1 MSTFRKSY
9 KNQLK
14 RFNNSHSNSS
24 STSVE
29 LTNLVEMFPD
39 WEADELQGL
48 LSENDNSLEIVID
61 LIVNNKVSKWEPIK
75 KEKHK
80 KKEKETEDHNS
91 STNGSTNSA
100 STSSTAPSSD
110 RKPYNKSKPQSSST
124 RPPKKQHANANYK
137 KGGENLPKNQSQ
149 LLLHHL
155 LPPLLYKKK
164 LLLLPILGL
173 LLCLMIN
180 QRNQ

>member
-100 STSSTAPSSD
+100 STSSTAL
-110 RKPYNKSKPQSSST
+110 
-124 RPPKKQHANANYK
+124 HLI
-137 KGGENLPKNQSQ
+137 ENL
-149 LLLHHL
+149 
-155 LPPLLYKKK
+155 
-164 LLLLPILGL
+164 I
-173 LLCLMIN
+173 IN
-180 QRNQ
+180 QNHKVLQLDLQRNNMPMLIIKRWRKICRKTKAYFYYIIYYHHSCTKRNYSCYQFLGCCFV